1 MTTVAPRTETVP
13 AWGGRFDLRVQV
25 AGSGPALVYLHPAG
39 GMFWDDF
46 LQGLADRFTVYAP
59 IFPGTDPLD
68 TMSIH
73 QVDDI
78 FDVVLAYEGALR
90 WLGLQGAPAIG
101 ASFGGMLAAELA
113 ASFPDLFARLI
124 LLDPAGLWSQSAPW
138 DLGFISAPPES
149 MPGLLFNNPHA
160 AGPQQM
166 FAPPSPERA
175 LDLAVHTIW
184 AMGCAAKFLWPLPDR
199 GLSKRLHRVSAPTLV
214 IWCEQDALIP
224 VHYAHQYARLIRDS
238 RVEVIPDCGHVPQ
251 VEQAEATAA
260 LVKEFLDG

>member
-1 MTTVAPRTETVP
+1 MTAFAPRTETVQ
-13 AWGGRFDLRVQV
+13 AWGGRFDLRFQV

-59 IFPGTDPLD
+59 VFPGTDPVD

-90 WLGLQGAPAIG
+90 SLGLQGAPAIG

-113 ASFPDLFARLI
+113 ASFPDLFGRLM
-124 LLDPAGLWSQSAPW
+124 LLDPAGLWSESAPW
-138 DLGFISAPPES
+138 DLSFMSAPPES
-149 MPGLLFNNPHA
+149 IPGLLFNNPDA
-160 AGPQQM
+160 AGPQRM

-175 LDLAVHTIW
+175 LDVAVNTIW
-184 AMGCAAKFLWPLPDR
+184 AMGCVAKFLWPLPDR
-199 GLSKRLHRVSAPTLV
+199 GLSKRLHRVSTPTLV
-214 IWCEQDALIP
+214 IWGEDDALIP
-224 VHYAHQYARLIRDS
+224 VHYAQEFGRLIRDS